1 MLAVAL
7 LGFLLLINLLG
18 TLTSTGPDDLLAAT
32 PSEERYVGLPSGVGM
47 FAFAIGA
54 VGLILAAI
62 SAAAMVVLARRE
74 DHARTRL
81 YLAVGAVIALLL
93 AGAGLYLS
101 LSGVLS
107 EDMAYDQHQ
116 ALRPYVEPK
125 GLAVLGAFFLS
136 FVVIGILKPK
146 FLLAHLA
153 VWLVLA
159 LIFGFFASDN
169 LAGLNLFE
177 EKGDLEAREAY
188 AAEVEKYRR
197 PKEAIENPETV
208 HWDSKLS
215 LSNGNAV
222 YFGKSSLLLE
232 PGTSSVSGVA
242 GSTIPL
248 FTVTGA
254 ENTSLL
260 RSATGDVY
268 ENGEWVQ
275 LDPASFQ
282 SEPWVD
288 LPRGIL
294 DMIDEGLLDERL
306 IEEALGRADVLERAV
321 PDLLA
326 QPSAVPDSF
335 TVDHI
340 SVSPTEGFEM
350 LEAGTL
356 PISSIPLGIGEGG
369 SWNPFSRTFRSDA
382 ALDGYE
388 WQALAPEYAEEQ
400 LAAAR
405 PVDDATY
412 YRLPETLPQ
421 RVRDLAGEVT
431 QGLDSPYRKAGAIEQ
446 FLESEYTYS
455 ETHLGQQPPSA
466 PEGHDPADWFLFE
479 RGTGGASSF
488 STAFTVLARAA
499 GVPTR
504 VVSGWVISPTGEKQT
519 VHSDQAHQWAEIGLE
534 RFGWIPFD
542 PTPGGTPERVSA
554 RNSQPVPGGSD
565 SGAPTVQGTPD
576 GSGGG
581 GLAGQGSSSG
591 SGNGTPAGQAGEGGA
606 PGGSSEA
613 RQDLTAAKEEIAL
626 RNLSTALN
634 PEIRQQAAE
643 ILGEIGSDRAIQTLV
658 NAMFNDTDG
667 NVREVSIDSLAT
679 QDVGK
684 LEGILQH
691 NPDPQLRTAAA
702 LALGSKGDPEALSA
716 LSNSLIGEPDAS
728 EGVRLAAASALGQLQ
743 LPEAVEPLAQALAS
757 DEDEDIREAA
767 ASALG
772 ELQQPEAVEPLAQAL
787 ASDEDEDVRAAA
799 ADSLGELPS
808 PSALPPL
815 LEARSNDPSPT
826 VRGTSD
832 DALDEFDQQELGQAL
847 KEDDDPSVRAAA
859 AQVLGEQNDPSAVDD
874 LVNAL
879 HDGDEDVRETAK
891 EAVSQLG
898 SETPLENGSSL
909 LSHAEGTSFIPGTT
923 TGQSVGLPHVP
934 VFEIEGA
941 AGVNFLRI
949 AVGDR
954 YESGQWLADQQPSF
968 QYAVGSA
975 VPDLGVV
982 AQATAPAAST
992 LNIQATVY
1000 PPSGE
1005 EWISQGSVPIAS
1017 QPISLSLSGTLFPPS
1032 ETFTSGNRVPTYS
1045 WTSGIP
1051 VYSEQQVQQAAPS
1064 PHYAHTSVPSNFPP
1078 EVRAL
1083 ALRITSGQTST
1094 YRKAKAIEQYLKSNY
1109 TYRLA
1114 DPSHGGVPQ
1123 GRDPVDWFLFESR
1136 EGTCGN
1142 FSSAF
1147 VILARS
1153 VGIPARVVSGWSI
1166 SPTEGRQTV
1175 YADQAHQR
1183 AEVAFEGMGWVPFEP
1198 TASGAAPDRTE
1209 QANQGPRGDS
1219 QQERQEIEELV
1230 EQLSEGRPEEQ
1241 TQAREELEQAGAE
1254 ITETENGGAV
1264 VTQDGESFSIGTGTT
1279 TQQVADPGTRD
1290 GGIKSVFFVTGAGHT
1305 PYLRSAVGDLY
1316 ENGQWSQMDRVSL
1329 DYDAN
1334 QSIPHLVRNELAG
1347 HGTGFTAGGPTTPAL
1362 LNGFEIDPPI
1372 TYTDSIVIEASP
1384 GLGNFPYG
1392 VVPTSQFLDQVDQDG
1407 QFHPVSGT
1415 YSLDQPT
1422 ESFSWVS
1429 RIPQFTSSQLQEA
1442 QVAADG
1448 IYTQLPEGLPER
1460 IRSLALDVTS
1470 GHSTPY
1476 AKARALEQY
1485 LNSQYTY
1492 RFADGSGSE
1501 APPPGR
1507 DPVDWFLF
1515 DHREGTCG
1523 VFSTAFVVMARSIG
1537 IPARVASGWAI
1548 SPSSQR
1554 QEVLTDQAHQWAEV
1568 AFAGLGWVQFEP
1580 TASLGA
1586 PSRTELA
1593 REQPQQV
1600 QEPVGDSEQQPA
1612 AEEPATA
1619 QEQAVEDEQGQEPA
1633 SAQEQAIEDDQGQ
1646 EAATGQEQAVEDEP
1660 GQEPATAQE
1669 QAIEDEPG
1677 QEPATTQ
1684 EQAMEE
1690 ETEQPAS
1697 ATEDASQNLDQP
1709 PATEDKTGEEPETPQ
1724 EQDAVEEAGQQSSV
1738 SEKPAPATRQEQI
1751 IEPMETVTEITL
1763 WPERVRRRIPFT
1775 IGGTVR
1781 TTRGGQVSD
1790 VRVEIFINETKDHG
1804 GILIGETTSRLGRFT
1819 AEATVPSS
1827 LERGSY
1833 QILAHAVANEQY
1845 TESWSDPDLTVYSES
1860 GLQLTGPSEISVDT
1874 QAFFHGKLLDDTGS
1888 GVPGL
1893 EVQIEIDGR
1902 SLPSQSTNA
1911 AGEFAFSQTFAEIG
1925 SHTVEVGTEGR
1936 DFLLG
1941 NTARMEV
1948 QAVMPTELTVNVPG
1962 DARVGEDFPIEGFLM
1977 DARGRAIPEAVI
1989 TFMVGDSPTWSATTG
2004 ANGEF
2009 QTIGAIDAVGHSIVR
2024 SEYGGEYPVLPSAHS
2039 TTVSARFLTEMT
2051 VYGPSSV
2058 AQGEPALFRGRITS
2072 RSVSDIGSLQI
2083 VIEDEAGVGI
2093 DSVMT
2098 DDDGS
2103 FRYSSPGVDEPGPS
2117 VLTARFNEQDEL
2129 TSSSA
2134 SFSYSVVAPT
2144 VLTVSGPS
2152 VAAAQG
2158 TVELAGALTTVDGQ
2172 PVPGAPVWVGDPG
2185 SQPLITDADGA
2196 FSRQFPLEFHSEENE
2211 TESMVNISFGYEGTD
2226 SLAPSLRNHSI
2237 TVGLPWIFAE
2247 PTEPAARGETAT
2259 VRGTV
2264 FIGSRPV
2271 ADAVVNA
2278 GDDLEVVT
2286 NATGAFILRYPV
2298 DRDTS
2303 LGRLEIPLAV
2313 ASLNLQTMVPLDV
2326 KSSVNLFVAPMGDVQ
2341 PGREAILQATLLDD
2355 EGQGIPGATLR
2366 TSEGDPIVTGAEG
2379 TAQLP
2384 LEVPDDEGSLVVPVS
2399 FTYEGDALY
2408 LPLTYSTVIPLTQTG
2423 FNWLLWAGLPAVIV
2437 AILASG
2443 FIARA
2448 SNLFART
2455 GGYRPESTPPQ
2466 EAATAVADGMPDD
2479 DAGLEEFEPVPLP
2492 DPEPTF
2498 LEVTLEKPAP
2508 DLPEVWGPGEQVT
2521 VNVGLYAEDGIAIPG
2536 ATVGLRLP
2544 NGETVSLLTGAD
2556 GRASFSWRAETVGDL
2571 AFTAE
2576 FAGAELHLP
2585 ATSSVDFRVVEF
2597 REEIVALYNSFV
2609 AWAVDR
2615 VPGSAGRTPRELES
2629 VLTLSGIDL
2638 DFRVLDVIITR
2649 FEEADYS
2656 EHEIGRRQYEAMYR
2670 AWYAM
2675 TGEPEPEELEAT
2687 EPSMSTEE
2695 LGFDR

>member
-1 MLAVAL
+1 MTELISRLRHRSGPLLMLAVAL
-7 LGFLLLINLLG
+7 LCFLLLINLLG
-18 TLTSTGPDDLLAAT
+18 TLTSTGPDDLLASNPT
-32 PSEERYVGLPSGVGM
+32 DERFVGLPSGVGM

-74 DHARTRL
+74 DRARTRL
-81 YLAVGAVIALLL
+81 YLAVGAVLALLL
-93 AGAGLYLS
+93 AGAGLYLA
-101 LSGVLS
+101 LSGVLG

-146 FLLAHLA
+146 LLLAHLA

-177 EKGDLEAREAY
+177 ESGELEAREAY

-197 PKEAIENPETV
+197 PKEVIENPEPV
-208 HWDSKLS
+208 HWDAMLS

-222 YFGKSSLLLE
+222 YFGESSLLLE
-232 PGTSSVSGVA
+232 PGTSSTPGNTSG
-242 GSTIPL
+242 TFPL

-268 ENGEWVQ
+268 ENGEWQQ

-282 SEPWVD
+282 SEPWAD

-306 IEEALGRADVLERAV
+306 SEQALERAEALERVV
-321 PDLLA
+321 PELLA

-335 TVDHI
+335 NVDHI
-340 SVSPTEGFEM
+340 SVSPTEGFEK
-350 LEAGTL
+350 LEAGAL

-369 SWNPFSRTFRSDA
+369 SWNPFSRTFQSDES
-382 ALDGYE
+382 LDGYE
-388 WQALAPEYAEEQ
+388 WRALAPEYAEEQ
-400 LAAAR
+400 LAAAL
-405 PVDDATY
+405 PVNDPTY
-412 YRLPETLPQ
+412 YGLPETLPQ

-431 QGLDSPYRKAGAIEQ
+431 QGLESPYRKAEAIEQ
-446 FLESEYTYS
+446 FLESEYTYL
-455 ETHLGQQPPSA
+455 ETQPGQQPPSA
-466 PEGHDPADWFLFE
+466 PEGHDPVDWFLFE
-479 RGTGGASSF
+479 QGTGGASSF
-488 STAFTVLARAA
+488 SSAFTLLARAA
-499 GVPTR
+499 GVPAR
-504 VVSGWVISPTGEKQT
+504 VVSGWAISPTSEEQT
-519 VHSDQAHQWAEIGLE
+519 VHSDQAHQWAEIGLQQ
-534 RFGWIPFD
+534 FGWIPFD
-542 PTPGGTPERVSA
+542 PTPEGALEGLA
-554 RNSQPVPGGSD
+554 AGNSQAAPRGPGGD
-565 SGAPTVQGTPD
+565 TPT
-576 GSGGG
+576 
-581 GLAGQGSSSG
+581 
-591 SGNGTPAGQAGEGGA
+591 GQAGAGGGFGREPQGAGAGSEGGTS
-606 PGGSSEA
+606 GSPVA
-613 RQDLTAAKEEIAL
+613 RQDQTAAKEAIAFQ
-626 RNLSTALN
+626 NLSTALS
-634 PEIRQQAAE
+634 PEIREQAAR
-643 ILGEIGSDRAIQTLV
+643 ILGEIGSDLAILGLV
-658 NAMFNDTDG
+658 HAMFNDSEET
-667 NVREVSIDSLAT
+667 VRETSKVSLASL
-679 QDVGK
+679 DIEV
-684 LEGILQH
+684 LLSLLQH
-691 NPDPQLRTAAA
+691 HPDPQVRTAVAQV
-702 LALGSKGDPEALSA
+702 LGRKGDPRAVPALS
-716 LSNSLIGEPDAS
+716 SSLVVQPDAN
-728 EGVRLAAASALGQLQ
+728 
-743 LPEAVEPLAQALAS
+743 
-757 DEDEDIREAA
+757 EDVREAA
-767 ASALG
+767 ATALG
-772 ELQQPEAVEPLAQAL
+772 VLRQPEAVEPLAQAL
-787 ASDEDEDVRAAA
+787 TYDESADVRAAA
-799 ADSLGELPS
+799 ANALAKLQQPEAVEPLVQALASDANEDVRGAAAESLGDLHS
-808 PSALPPL
+808 PDALPPL
-815 LEARSNDPSPT
+815 LEARSNDPSPK
-826 VRGTSD
+826 VRSATD
-832 DALDEFDQQELGQAL
+832 DALNEFDLQELTEAL
-847 KEDDDPSVRAAA
+847 EEDDDPSVRAAA
-859 AQVLGEQNDPSAVDD
+859 AQVLGERGDPSAIDE

-879 HDGDEDVRETAK
+879 QDDEEQVREAAG
-891 EAVSQLG
+891 EALRQLG
-898 SETPLENGSSL
+898 SETPMENGSSL
-909 LSHAEGTSFIPGTT
+909 LSHAEGSSFIPGTT
-923 TGQSVGLPHVP
+923 TSQSAGLPHFP

-941 AGVNFLRI
+941 IDVNFLRI

-954 YESGQWLADQQPSF
+954 YENGQWLPDQQPSF
-968 QYAVGSA
+968 QYAAGSSI
-975 VPDLGVV
+975 PGLSVV
-982 AQATAPAAST
+982 AQATSPAASR
-992 LNIQATVY
+992 LNIQATMY
-1000 PPSGE
+1000 PPSGQ
-1005 EWISQGSVPIAS
+1005 EWISEGSVPIAS
-1017 QPISLSLSGTLFPPS
+1017 HPSSLSLSGTLFPYS
-1032 ETFTSGNRVPTYS
+1032 ETFTSGNRVPSYS
-1045 WTSGIP
+1045 WASGIP
-1051 VYSEQQVQQAAPS
+1051 VYSEQQLEQAASS

-1094 YRKAKAIEQYLKSNY
+1094 YRKAKAIEQYLKTNY

-1114 DPSHGGVPQ
+1114 DPSQGGVPA
-1123 GRDPVDWFLFESR
+1123 GRDPVEWFLFESR

-1183 AEVAFEGMGWVPFEP
+1183 AEVALDGMGWVPFEP
-1198 TASGAAPDRTE
+1198 TASGGAPGRAE
-1209 QANQGPRGDS
+1209 QANQGPGGDS
-1219 QQERQEIEELV
+1219 QQEREEITQLV
-1230 EQLSEGRPEEQ
+1230 EQLSEGMPEEQ
-1241 TQAREELEQAGAE
+1241 AQAREELERVGAE
-1254 ITETENGGAV
+1254 ITETENGGSV
-1264 VTQDGESFSIGTGTT
+1264 VTQNGESFSIGVGITT
-1279 TQQVADPGTRD
+1279 RQVAKPPANQM
-1290 GGIKSVFFVTGAGHT
+1290 VFSVTGSGHT
-1305 PYLRSAVGDLY
+1305 SYLRSAVGDIY
-1316 ENGQWSQMDRVSL
+1316 ENGQWRQMDRVSL

-1334 QSIPHLVRNELAG
+1334 QSIPPLVRNELAG
-1347 HGTGFTAGGPTTPAL
+1347 RGTGFTTGGPTTSAL
-1362 LNGFEIDPPI
+1362 LAGFEIDPPI
-1372 TYTDSIVIEASP
+1372 AYTDTIVIEVSP
-1384 GLGNFPYG
+1384 ELGTLPAG
-1392 VVPTSQFLDQVDQDG
+1392 VVPTSQFLDQVSQDG
-1407 QFHPVSGT
+1407 RFHPVSGT

-1422 ESFSWVS
+1422 ESYSWVS
-1429 RIPQFTSSQLQEA
+1429 RVPQFSSAQLQEA
-1442 QVAADG
+1442 QVASEPA
-1448 IYTQLPEGLPER
+1448 YTQLPAGLPER
-1460 IRSLALDVTS
+1460 IRDLALEVTS

-1485 LNSQYTY
+1485 LSSQYAY
-1492 RFADGSGSE
+1492 RFADGSGNG

-1523 VFSTAFVVMARSIG
+1523 VFSSAFVVMARSIG
-1537 IPARVASGWAI
+1537 IPARVASGWSV
-1548 SPSSQR
+1548 SPTNER
-1554 QEVLTDQAHQWAEV
+1554 QEVLTEQAHQWAEV

-1580 TASLGA
+1580 TSSSGA
-1586 PSRTELA
+1586 PSRTALA
-1593 REQPQQV
+1593 REQSQPV
-1600 QEPVGDSEQQPA
+1600 EEPVGESEQQP
-1612 AEEPATA
+1612 
-1619 QEQAVEDEQGQEPA
+1619 V
-1633 SAQEQAIEDDQGQ
+1633 
-1646 EAATGQEQAVEDEP
+1646 
-1660 GQEPATAQE
+1660 
-1669 QAIEDEPG
+1669 
-1677 QEPATTQ
+1677 
-1684 EQAMEE
+1684 
-1690 ETEQPAS
+1690 
-1697 ATEDASQNLDQP
+1697 
-1709 PATEDKTGEEPETPQ
+1709 
-1724 EQDAVEEAGQQSSV
+1724 VEEV
-1738 SEKPAPATRQEQI
+1738 VEQVTG
-1751 IEPMETVTEITL
+1751 PMETVTEITL
-1763 WPERVRRRIPFT
+1763 WPDRVQRRAPFT

-1781 TTRGGQVSD
+1781 TARGGQVSD

-1804 GILIGETTSRLGRFT
+1804 GILIGETTSRLGRFS

-1860 GLQLTGPSEISVDT
+1860 GLQLTGPSEIAVDT
-1874 QAFFHGKLLDDTGS
+1874 QALFQGKLLDDTGS

-1962 DARVGEDFPIEGFLM
+1962 DARVGEDFLIEGFLK
-1977 DARGRAIPEAVI
+1977 DTRGRAIPEAVI
-1989 TFMVGDSPTWSATTG
+1989 TFMVGDGPTWTATTG

-2051 VYGPSSV
+2051 VSGPSSV
-2058 AQGEPALFRGRITS
+2058 AQGEPALFRGRLTS

-2083 VIEDEAGVGI
+2083 VIEDEGGVRI

-2098 DDDGS
+2098 NDDGS
-2103 FRYSSPGVDEPGPS
+2103 FRYRSPGVDEPGPR

-2134 SFSYSVVAPT
+2134 SFSYTVVAPT

-2152 VAAAQG
+2152 VAAAHG
-2158 TVELAGALTTVDGQ
+2158 TVELSGTLTTVDGQ

-2196 FSRQFPLEFHSEENE
+2196 FARQFPLEFQSGENG
-2211 TESMVNISFGYEGTD
+2211 TESTVNISFGFEGTD
-2226 SLAPSLRNHSI
+2226 RLAPSVRNHSI

-2278 GDDLEVVT
+2278 GDGLGAVT

-2303 LGRLEIPLAV
+2303 LGRMEIPLSV
-2313 ASLNLQTMVPLDV
+2313 ASLDLQTMVPLDV
-2326 KSSVNLFVAPMGDVQ
+2326 KSSVNLVVAPLDDVR
-2341 PGREAILQATLLDD
+2341 PGREAALQAALLDD
-2355 EGQGIPGATLR
+2355 AGQGIPGASLR
-2366 TSEGDPIVTGAEG
+2366 TGQGGTVVTGADG
-2379 TAQLP
+2379 MAL
-2384 LEVPDDEGSLVVPVS
+2384 LSLAVSDDEGSLVVPVT
-2399 FTYEGDALY
+2399 FTYEGDSLH
-2408 LPLTYSTVIPLTQTG
+2408 LPLTYSTGIPLTQAG
-2423 FNWLLWAGLPAVIV
+2423 FNWILWAGLPAVIV

-2448 SNLFART
+2448 SNLFAGAGRS
-2455 GGYRPESTPPQ
+2455 RPESAPPQ
-2466 EAATAVADGMPDD
+2466 EAAIAVADEMPDD
-2479 DAGLEEFEPVPLP
+2479 DVGIEEFEPVPVP

-2498 LEVTLEKPAP
+2498 LEVTLDKPAP

-2521 VNVGLYAEDGIAIPG
+2521 VNVGLYAEDGSTIPG
-2536 ATVGLRLP
+2536 AAVGLGLP
-2544 NGETVSLLTGAD
+2544 NGEVVPLLTSAD
-2556 GRASFSWRAETVGDL
+2556 GRAAFTWTAETVGDP

-2576 FAGAELHLP
+2576 FEGTELHLP
-2585 ATSSVDFRVVEF
+2585 ATASVDFRIVDF
-2597 REEIVALYNSFV
+2597 REEIVLLYNSFV
-2609 AWAVDR
+2609 AWAVNR

-2629 VLTLSGIDL
+2629 ILTLSGIDL
-2638 DFRVLDVIITR
+2638 DFRALNVIVSR

-2656 EHEIGRRQYEAMYR
+2656 EHEIGRRHYEAMYR
-2670 AWYAM
+2670 PWYAM
-2675 TGEPEPEELEAT
+2675 TWEPEPEEQPDAAEQAQ
-2687 EPSMSTEE
+2687 STEE
-2695 LGFDR
+2695 PGLDR